1 MNKIPNLFIT
11 GAESFVGKRLVK
23 HCKDKK
29 ISYSGVDVVA
39 SEDSNI
45 SKIDICDVDLSEMI
59 PFDSV
64 VIHLAAISRDPDCAK
79 NPNLANKI
87 NVEGTLNVLR
97 SAKVKDCRQ
106 LIFASSEWVYGQVS
120 NDSEQQE
127 SDEIQIQRLDSIYAI
142 TKAVGEHYLRLLR
155 EDLAV
160 TILRFGI
167 IYGPRPSNW
176 SAVESLFDSV
186 KNKEEVVVGS
196 LKAGRRF
203 IHVDDICAGILAAV
217 GQTDFEIFNISSDS
231 TVTLGQVIDESMRI
245 HGTTPRV
252 AESSPEKISLRNPSN
267 LKAKQRLNWSPL
279 VSLSDG
285 LKSL

>member
-1 MNKIPNLFIT
+1 MNKIPSLFIT

-39 SEDSNI
+39 SEDPNI
-45 SKIDICDVDLSEMI
+45 SKIDICDVDLSELI
-59 PFDSV
+59 PSDSV
-64 VIHLAAISRDPDCAK
+64 VVHLAAISRDPDCAK
-79 NPNLANKI
+79 NPSLANKI

-97 SAKVKDCRQ
+97 SAKIRDCRQ

-127 SDEIQIQRLDSIYAI
+127 SDEIQIQRLDSVYAI

-176 SAVESLFDSV
+176 SAVESLFNSV
-186 KNKEEVVVGS
+186 KNNEEVVVGS

-217 GQTDFEIFNISSDS
+217 GQINFEIFNISSDS
-231 TVTLGQVIDESMRI
+231 TVTLGQIIEESKKI
-245 HGTTPRV
+245 HSTTPRV
-252 AESSPEKISLRNPSN
+252 IESSPEKISLRNPSN

>member
-1 MNKIPNLFIT
+1 MNTIPNLFIT

-45 SKIDICDVDLSEMI
+45 SKIDICDADLSELI

-79 NPNLANKI
+79 NPSLANKI
-87 NVEGTLNVLR
+87 NIEGTLNVLR
-97 SAKVKDCRQ
+97 SAKVRDCRQ

-120 NDSEQQE
+120 NDSEQRE
-127 SDEIQIQRLDSIYAI
+127 SDELHVQRLDSIYAI

-176 SAVESLFDSV
+176 SAVESLFNSV
-186 KNKEEVVVGS
+186 KNNEEVVVGS

-217 GQTDFEIFNISSDS
+217 GQIDFEIFNISSDV
-231 TVTLGQVIDESMRI
+231 TLTLGQVIEESRKI

-252 AESSPEKISLRNPSN
+252 IESSPEKISLRNPSN

>member
-64 VIHLAAISRDPDCAK
+64 VIHLAAISRDPDCAR
-79 NPNLANKI
+79 NPSLANKV

-127 SDEIQIQRLDSIYAI
+127 SDEIHIQRLDSIYAI

-167 IYGPRPSNW
+167 IYGSRPSNW

-231 TVTLGQVIDESMRI
+231 TVTLGQVIEESMRI